1 MNVISEFSYQEDSF
15 FVGWMYH
22 NKIIRKLFLFKI
34 IAIVLI
40 CKQKVI
46 VLELTKRND
55 NAIIFD
61 GFGEEIKRIK
71 SPDPMSVGFGDV
83 YYVNKELV
91 LISRRKDAS
100 MLAVVITEDGEIIR
114 THETR

>member
-22 NKIIRKLFLFKI
+22 NKI

-55 NAIIFD
+55 NAIILD

>member
-1 MNVISEFSYQEDSF
+1 
-15 FVGWMYH
+15 
-22 NKIIRKLFLFKI
+22 
-34 IAIVLI
+34 
-40 CKQKVI
+40 
-46 VLELTKRND
+46 
-55 NAIIFD
+55 
-61 GFGEEIKRIK
+61 
-71 SPDPMSVGFGDV
+71 MSVGFGDV